1 MKAAASR
8 PIPLVT
14 ALLLCT
20 VALTLG
26 ACDRNDG
33 SSSSDAEQ
41 AAASSPDES
50 TADDGDTSV
59 GSEMPD
65 PPAAGGSVAPNVFE
79 HPTGFGVSW
88 LEPTDGDAHALRLA
102 RWDGSAWSEPQT
114 VARSSKFFANWADLP
129 SVVRTAEE
137 QYLAHWLQKS
147 GDPTYAYD
155 VELARSTDGGRS
167 WNPLGS
173 PHTDGTATEHGFVS
187 LVPGDGATTAVWLDG
202 RRMADDGPMTLR
214 ATTIDG
220 GTSVVA
226 GEPGGPIE
234 QPAELLDERVC
245 EGCATDAVRTDGDVL
260 VVYRDRS
267 TDEIRDIA
275 AVRRSGSEWGEP
287 SKVSGEGWQ
296 IEGCPVNGPAVAAD
310 GSSVVVAWFTK
321 ADGRPRVRAARSTD
335 GGREFG
341 EPLDVA
347 AGGGV
352 GTPLGRV
359 DLAFQDGDAVVSW
372 LDSTDGDEGRAKVA
386 VRRVGR
392 DGEVG
397 ARVDVAETSAERSS
411 GFPKLAPTGDGLAVV
426 WLGDESPRKL
436 HATTLA
442 GDSIP
447 PVGSG
452 EAVGSTEQTEDGLSA
467 GDMPEIGAREL
478 ASDRTTELAPGDAYT
493 LVNLWATWCAP
504 CREEL
509 PILRRAAD
517 RWGGDGLRMIGL
529 SVEGHGER
537 STIREFVDRRE
548 MPFEVWYAPD
558 APPVE
563 TFGADGVPAT
573 YVYDSD
579 GRVVWSHDGALG
591 EDQLAEIGEA
601 LEDDE

>member
-1 MKAAASR
+1 MKPAASS

-14 ALLLCT
+14 TLLCT
-20 VALTLG
+20 AALTLG
-26 ACDRNDG
+26 ACDRNAG

-41 AAASSPDES
+41 PAASTPDEPTS
-50 TADDGDTSV
+50 DDDNASP

-65 PPAAGGSVAPNVFE
+65 PPAAEGAVAPNVFA
-79 HPTGFGVSW
+79 HPNGFGVSW
-88 LEPTDGDAHALRLA
+88 LEPTDGDTHALRLA
-102 RWDGSAWSEPQT
+102 RWDGADWSEPKT
-114 VARSSKFFANWADLP
+114 VARSPEFFANWADLP
-129 SVVRTAEE
+129 SVVRTGDR

-155 VELARSTDGGRS
+155 VELARSTDGGQN

-173 PHTDGTATEHGFVS
+173 PHNDGTPTEHGFVS
-187 LVPGDGATTAVWLDG
+187 LVPGDGSTAAVWLDG
-202 RRMADDGPMTLR
+202 REMTDDGPMTLR
-214 ATTIDG
+214 ATAIEA

-234 QPAELLDERVC
+234 QPTELLDERVC
-245 EGCATDAVRTDGDVL
+245 ECCATDAVRTDGDVL

-275 AVRRSGSEWGEP
+275 AVRRSGDAWGEP
-287 SKVSGEGWQ
+287 SAVSGEGWQ
-296 IEGCPVNGPAVAAD
+296 IEGCPVNGPAAAAA

-321 ADGRPRVRAARSTD
+321 ADGNPRVRAAWSDD

-341 EPLDVA
+341 EPVDVA
-347 AGGGV
+347 AVGGGR
-352 GTPLGRV
+352 TPLGRV
-359 DLAFQDGDAVVSW
+359 DVALQEDDAVVSW
-372 LDSTDGDEGRAKVA
+372 LDSTGGDEGGAQVA

-397 ARVDVAETSAERSS
+397 ARIDVAETSAERSS
-411 GFPKLAPTGDGLAVV
+411 GFPKLAPTGDRLAAV
-426 WLGDESPRKL
+426 WLGDESPRRL
-436 HATTLA
+436 HATAL
-442 GDSIP
+442 DNESIP
-447 PVGSG
+447 QVGSG
-452 EAVGSTEQTEDGLSA
+452 EATGSKEREGDGSSA
-467 GDMPEIGAREL
+467 DEMPEIDAREL
-478 ASDRTTELAPGDAYT
+478 VSDRTTELASGDAHT

-517 RWGGDGLRMIGL
+517 RWRGEGLRMIGL

-537 STIREFVDRRE
+537 STIRKFADQRE

-579 GRVVWSHDGALG
+579 GRLVWSHDGVLG
-591 EDQLAEIGEA
+591 DDQLAEIGDV
-601 LEDDE
+601 LESDE